1 MAERGH
7 HHARR
12 LRRLAQAKLDVVR
25 QQTPHAANAVLER
38 HDLELEL
45 DLVLAVDLRPH
56 VDGLGLRH
64 VVAAILEDDLGIADR
79 EAILEGDAPPA
90 DERVVVEVIVAGI
103 EEKHLAYLGPLL
115 RLGRRLKADP
125 RRHGGAL
132 HEGGELLEHVNGR
145 KAVGLQDQLA
155 LQVAQLVATSSVGI
169 GAAILLGQPRLNLT
183 RLAVVALAVRLV
195 VGHRFPRLA
204 RVSRRPAVVIMTG
217 IADFVADVDHG
228 PMLLNL
234 ALSTFMVS
242 LTVSIHLGGLL
253 ALLWVLRDRA
263 HRVRAHDNR
272 IAQVGVLVFVV
283 LGLLGIHTVEIWL
296 YGLMFWAIG
305 AIPDFETALYFST
318 VTFTTIGYGDV
329 VLDKKWRMFGAIE
342 AANGLILFGWSTA
355 FLFSV
360 TTRLRMLEHDWLERP
375 DPSRGRH
382 EKD

>member
-1 MAERGH
+1 
-7 HHARR
+7 
-12 LRRLAQAKLDVVR
+12 
-25 QQTPHAANAVLER
+25 
-38 HDLELEL
+38 
-45 DLVLAVDLRPH
+45 
-56 VDGLGLRH
+56 
-64 VVAAILEDDLGIADR
+64 
-79 EAILEGDAPPA
+79 
-90 DERVVVEVIVAGI
+90 
-103 EEKHLAYLGPLL
+103 
-115 RLGRRLKADP
+115 
-125 RRHGGAL
+125 
-132 HEGGELLEHVNGR
+132 
-145 KAVGLQDQLA
+145 
-155 LQVAQLVATSSVGI
+155 
-169 GAAILLGQPRLNLT
+169 
-183 RLAVVALAVRLV
+183 
-195 VGHRFPRLA
+195 
-204 RVSRRPAVVIMTG
+204 MTG

-305 AIPDFETALYFST
+305 AIPDFET